1 LALFVLIIYSRF
13 DSHIDIVENVRVLV
27 FFLVFL
33 IFSPEDGCDEE
44 RLWMRMRG
52 HDFKGTKSHVMKDM
66 HRAREH
72 S

>member
-1 LALFVLIIYSRF
+1 MALFVLIIYSRF

-27 FFLVFL
+27 FSCFI

-52 HDFKGTKSHVMKDM
+52 HDLKGTKSHVMKDM